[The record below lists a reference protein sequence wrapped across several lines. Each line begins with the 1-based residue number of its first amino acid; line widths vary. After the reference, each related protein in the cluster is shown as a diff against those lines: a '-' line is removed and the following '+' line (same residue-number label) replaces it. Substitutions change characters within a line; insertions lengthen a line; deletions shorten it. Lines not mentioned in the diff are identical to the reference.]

1 MGLFTTLFNDFQPL
15 AVVTKNSILDFLGV
29 LDMLLKIRTT
39 SNNLNKP
46 DLFFCF
52 FIKASYKIKANGQ
65 HLSFN
70 IYM

>member
-15 AVVTKNSILDFLGV
+15 AGVTKNSILDFLGV

-52 FIKASYKIKANGQ
+52 FIRASYKKKANGQ